1 MSLREGETILNDK
14 YYILELVGEGSFA
27 RVWKAEE
34 PEFGRRLVAIKELKR
49 EQFSAQELD
58 DFERRFQQEVELSA
72 ALSKANV
79 PNVVQAITRERLVG
93 TGEPLLVLEY
103 VGGDS
108 LAHLMAEHPQG
119 LPIEQ
124 AVQLTLQICDAL
136 AGFHALTTG
145 PVHRDLKPSNILL
158 TETGEAR
165 LSDFGLAQ
173 LAGESG
179 RSLGAGGAHPG
190 TPLYMAP
197 EQERGVG
204 VLQPAADIF
213 ALGCVLF
220 EMLTGKPYKHQPPG
234 TPAGSLRLEVP
245 AWLDDILAKA
255 LAENH
260 WERYESAE
268 DMRSALAGRGAA
280 EELPRRPR
288 PSRPAERPRPRGGV
302 RYTRDQVIIQG
313 QGISISP
320 PMARF
325 TVFQESASQQPI
337 LPKVKEDLEY
347 PIHVGDGARV
357 EGCVYSAHSLIVG
370 DGAVL
375 SKPIYCR
382 EEVRIGED
390 CEFAS
395 HVVSSGPVW
404 IGDRTKIGGC
414 LLASGGPI
422 EIGADCEM
430 AGIWAEG
437 NLTVGAHAKIE
448 FIETSADVVLHPCCD
463 VGRVRGQNVLVG
475 SGGHIGHILA
485 TGDLTLGTGVVV
497 DTIRVGGKLE
507 INPPLEIRLMDTLVV
522 RNALPHQ
529 AFPFRMKDQIVTQD
543 NAFIWDGRQLLP
555 FKGGQTAAPG
565 SLVVVTLCLNHSLH
579 RAIQAAIRTELSIP
593 R

>member
-1 MSLREGETILNDK
+1 MSLREGETILNGK
-14 YYILELVGEGSFA
+14 YHILELIGGGAFA

-34 PEFGRRLVAIKELKR
+34 PGFGHRLVAIKELKR

-58 DFERRFQQEVELSA
+58 DFERRFQREVELSA

-79 PNVVQAITRERLVG
+79 PNVVRAITLERLEE
-93 TGEPLLVLEY
+93 TGEKLLVLEY
-103 VGGDS
+103 APGQS
-108 LAHLMAEHPQG
+108 LAHLMAQHPQG

-124 AVQLTLQICDAL
+124 AMQLTLQICDAL
-136 AGFHALTTG
+136 AGFHALSTG

-234 TPAGSLRLEVP
+234 TPANSLRLEVL

-260 WERYESAE
+260 WERYQSAE

-288 PSRPAERPRPRGGV
+288 PARPAERPRGGI

-320 PMARF
+320 PAARF
-325 TVFQESASQQPI
+325 TVFQESTSQQPI
-337 LPKVKEDLEY
+337 LPKVKEELEY

-357 EGCVYSAHSLIVG
+357 EDCVHSPHSLIVG
-370 DGAVL
+370 DGVIL
-375 SKPIYCR
+375 SKPIYGR

-390 CEFAS
+390 CELAS
-395 HVVSSGPVW
+395 HVVCSGPVW
-404 IGDRTKIGGC
+404 IGNRTKISGC
-414 LLASGGPI
+414 LLASRGPI
-422 EIGADCEM
+422 EIGDDCEM
-430 AGIWAEG
+430 AGIWAGG

-448 FIETSADVVLHPCCD
+448 FIETSGDVVLDSCRD
-463 VGRVRGQNVLVG
+463 VGQVRARNVRVD
-475 SGGHIGHILA
+475 SGRHVGHILA
-485 TGDLTLGTGVVV
+485 SGDLTLGTGVIV
-497 DTIRVGGKLE
+497 DTIRVGGRLE

-522 RNALPHQ
+522 RNALPDQ

-543 NAFIWDGRQLLP
+543 NAFIWDGKQLLA
-555 FKGGQTAAPG
+555 FRGGQTAAPG
-565 SLVVVTLCLNHSLH
+565 SLMVVTLCLNHSLH
-579 RAIQAAIRTELSIP
+579 RAIQAAMRTELSIP